1 MRRTTP
7 LSDVKLSS
15 CNVRLTASANVHK
28 QRSLHGM
35 SSTSWS
41 DGDQIL
47 AKSKDEKEKLEGFLN
62 DIKNVAITFIP
73 GRI

>member
-1 MRRTTP
+1 
-7 LSDVKLSS
+7 
-15 CNVRLTASANVHK
+15 
-28 QRSLHGM
+28 M

-47 AKSKDEKEKLEGFLN
+47 AKRKDEKEKLEGFLN

-73 GRI
+73 GTI

>member
-1 MRRTTP
+1 
-7 LSDVKLSS
+7 
-15 CNVRLTASANVHK
+15 
-28 QRSLHGM
+28 M

-73 GRI
+73 GKI